1 MQAIAGVYV
10 FTESLPLDLF
20 CDLVQ
25 LGFRLEPVL
34 FNWRFTGETDP
45 N

>member
-25 LGFRLEPVL
+25 LGFRLETS
-34 FNWRFTGETDP
+34 FIYTQRRKF
-45 N
+45 